1 MDSNAASEE
10 AAMSM
15 SFLDHIKDIEG
26 GRIAGMTTYPLDEVL
41 LTVLVGLVCK
51 MDDIEDISVFCD

>member
-41 LTVLVGLVCK
+41 GG
-51 MDDIEDISVFCD
+51 